1 MASFICL
8 GSNFHKYNND
18 NIFWI
23 IKWIREVTYIRT
35 YIFYLLKDAFRNFKV
50 NRDYRVKDEGLMLRR
65 LKDK

>member
-1 MASFICL
+1 MTCFICL

-18 NIFWI
+18 NVFWI

-50 NRDYRVKDEGLMLRR
+50 NRDYRVKDEGPNASQIKR
-65 LKDK
+65 

>member
-1 MASFICL
+1 M
-8 GSNFHKYNND
+8 
-18 NIFWI
+18 
-23 IKWIREVTYIRT
+23 IRVDKRGYIRT

>member
-1 MASFICL
+1 MACFICL
-8 GSNFHKYNND
+8 GSNFHKYIND